1 MVVLIFELLCV
12 NMLILSTRVYN
23 YLIAIV
29 IGIHAGSIPFFGKK
43 MDTSL
48 FLYRMVVIRD

>member
-12 NMLILSTRVYN
+12 NMLIWSTRVYN
-23 YLIAIV
+23 YLTAII

-43 MDTSL
+43 RDTSL
-48 FLYRMVVIRD
+48 FFCIGWW